1 MRVGTKTVHTRQDLS
16 DTTST
21 TSIQRSARLENVRTR
36 RVLAF
41 LIDYAVVG
49 LLWALS
55 LIPVFFLGI
64 VTLGLGF
71 LLYPVLGGLI
81 ALIYIGVTMGG
92 ADQATLGM
100 RFFSIRIER
109 LEGGRVD
116 GVTAMVHAVIFWA
129 AHIVFTPLMLLVSL
143 FTPQK
148 QLVQDILLGTV
159 IVRSDR

>member
-1 MRVGTKTVHTRQDLS
+1 MQTKHVQMRQKLA
-16 DTTST
+16 DTTSPT
-21 TSIQRSARLENVRTR
+21 GIQTSAARLENVRTR

-41 LIDYAVVG
+41 LVDYAIVF

-55 LIPVFFLGI
+55 LVPVFFLGI
-64 VTLGLGF
+64 LTLGLGF

-81 ALIYIGVTMGG
+81 ALVYIGVTMGS